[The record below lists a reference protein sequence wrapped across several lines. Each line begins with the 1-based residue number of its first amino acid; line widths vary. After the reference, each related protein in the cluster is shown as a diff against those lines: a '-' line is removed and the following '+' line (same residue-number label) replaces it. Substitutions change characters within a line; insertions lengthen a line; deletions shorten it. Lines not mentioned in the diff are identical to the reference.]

1 MYPPNAYLCYQCSF
15 VIEGNRVDLGHAKS
29 RAPLEGGAEPGMV
42 LRIMNYEPNRSQGT
56 DLFGHV
62 RTVHRMALTYL
73 MNALSEQVHTGIQN
87 LASARARLL
96 YHETGKR
103 GYSELK

>member
-1 MYPPNAYLCYQCSF
+1 MSLTEAKAPIYL
-15 VIEGNRVDLGHAKS
+15 DM
-29 RAPLEGGAEPGMV
+29 LE
-42 LRIMNYEPNRSQGT
+42 Q
-56 DLFGHV
+56 
-62 RTVHRMALTYL
+62 VHRMALTYL

>member
-1 MYPPNAYLCYQCSF
+1 
-15 VIEGNRVDLGHAKS
+15 
-29 RAPLEGGAEPGMV
+29 
-42 LRIMNYEPNRSQGT
+42 
-56 DLFGHV
+56 
-62 RTVHRMALTYL
+62 MALTYL